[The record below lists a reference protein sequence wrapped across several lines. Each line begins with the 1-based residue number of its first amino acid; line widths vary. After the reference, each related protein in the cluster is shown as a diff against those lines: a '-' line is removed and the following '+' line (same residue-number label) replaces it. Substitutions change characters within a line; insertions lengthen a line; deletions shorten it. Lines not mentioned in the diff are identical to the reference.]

1 MREASPTASSILG
14 SITLLWKSRKSSIF
28 PSIWRT
34 LHFRGEFSTR
44 GFFLLQKLTLA
55 TRLWGR
61 FLLLRAQQQLAP
73 ETKLK
78 LFWLKLQEIWDQI
91 ARGILLMFSPKVTMI
106 TTILITSTTVTTIL
120 WIMMN
125 SPPPTAWV
133 CSLQARIECENR
145 VEPNAFA
152 SCSRFFLFCDK
163 YDDGDDWSYQWR
175 IFTCRG
181 CGNISPWFLR
191 PMANILGKP
200 W

>member
-34 LHFRGEFSTR
+34 LHFQGEFSTR
-44 GFFLLQKLTLA
+44 GFFLQKLTLA

-73 ETKLK
+73 GTKLK

-91 ARGILLMFSPKVTMI
+91 ARGIMLMFSPKVTMI
-106 TTILITSTTVTTIL
+106 TTILITSTTATTIL
-120 WIMMN
+120 GIM
-125 SPPPTAWV
+125 
-133 CSLQARIECENR
+133 
-145 VEPNAFA
+145 
-152 SCSRFFLFCDK
+152 
-163 YDDGDDWSYQWR
+163 
-175 IFTCRG
+175 IFTSPNGLGLLPAGQDWVWEPCRAKRFRLLQQ
-181 CGNISPWFLR
+181 IFSFL
-191 PMANILGKP
+191 